1 MTCREAGYSSADSQY
16 AAAGPNASYRA
27 SKPSSLPP
35 VTYEFANR
43 RSEGRRGNGASEPK
57 EPLPQYAV
65 VDKTKKKKKTPKP
78 GELQYAELG
87 ELTGPRQKAVLPRVS
102 GTDTVYSDIRT

>member
-1 MTCREAGYSSADSQY
+1 MEAGYSSADSQY